1 MYTQCPE
8 CEIAFRVTAKV
19 LQQAAGNVRCGSCG
33 HAFSA
38 LEYLSE
44 EMPGDEEAAEPVRD
58 ELAETSRRLL
68 QTLDEL
74 AGPDPV
80 RIEDT
85 GVEWRVMD
93 VETEPADERRYD
105 DNSPLPDEIDDGV
118 PYEPPPP
125 PVREPDDDSQAE
137 AARERH
143 ADLALSEP
151 EDWTDILEEF
161 SEVNVADLGVEE
173 ELAAIHSELA
183 TSQAIAVD
191 DGPEN
196 VESQFETQAEA
207 MGLEIGSI
215 DDDLTDEVPQLDEE
229 SSSDESLEDLEAEQL
244 DEAEAAAI
252 EALLTEHETT
262 GEFEAQIEVAARA
275 LANEEIEVFSDAE
288 RPDDDEAD
296 DEADIELAADEDA
309 EDLDEVHAAADS
321 DDEELTESDSDDDD
335 EELDELLAVSDSD
348 DDDEEDLDEL
358 LAVSDSDDDEMS
370 AESDDDAALEDL
382 LGHALD
388 DDDEDNAL
396 IEALQDDDEYGDEYD
411 EDEGDEDFVESLE
424 DSDEEADEDEIE
436 PADDVDD
443 LVAALPETEAD
454 FTARLAALENPEE
467 LFDESSGEVETIIM
481 EGEFIRSEVEKE
493 RLAAEN
499 AARTQLDDPAS
510 LADTYA
516 MNRGKVRGG
525 RRSYDPPSAVTL
537 SLAAALLLLLAG
549 QFVHQSRESLAT
561 IGFFQSTIAPVYRI
575 LGSPI
580 TPSWDIRGWQFEAT
594 NGSVDS
600 EETTLTIVSRIGNR
614 SEEALPYPL
623 VHVSL
628 TNRFEDIMGSRILE
642 PGDYLAGGLDPSELV
657 QPGDNFTAVVTIE
670 NPSDDATGF
679 KLNVCYRVEIG
690 TVRCAIEDF
699 K

>member
-8 CEIAFRVTAKV
+8 CQIAFRVTAKV

-44 EMPGDEEAAEPVRD
+44 EMPGEEEAAEPARD

-93 VETEPADERRYD
+93 IETEPADERRYD
-105 DNSPLPDEIDDGV
+105 DNSPLPDEIDDSE
-118 PYEPPPP
+118 PYEPPPVP
-125 PVREPDDDSQAE
+125 ARNPDSDGPTE

-143 ADLALSEP
+143 ADIALSEP

-161 SEVNVADLGVEE
+161 SEVSVADLGVEE

-183 TSQAIAVD
+183 SSQAIAMD
-191 DGPEN
+191 DGPAD
-196 VESQFETQAEA
+196 VEAQFETQAEA
-207 MGLEIGSI
+207 MGLEIASI

-229 SSSDESLEDLEAEQL
+229 SPSDVSLEELEAEDF
-244 DEAEAAAI
+244 DENEAAAI
-252 EALLTEHETT
+252 EALLTEQETT

-275 LANEEIEVFSDAE
+275 LANEEIEVFSEPEPA
-288 RPDDDEAD
+288 DDDETDESDDDAD
-296 DEADIELAADEDA
+296 LELAADEDE
-309 EDLDEVHAAADS
+309 EDQDEVYAAADS
-321 DDEELTESDSDDDD
+321 EDEAEDDESEDDEGLDEAYAVADSDDDD
-335 EELDELLAVSDSD
+335 E
-348 DDDEEDLDEL
+348 
-358 LAVSDSDDDEMS
+358 MS
-370 AESDDDAALEDL
+370 FESDADAELEDL
-382 LGHALD
+382 LADALD
-388 DDDEDNAL
+388 DDDEDRAL
-396 IEALQDDDEYGDEYD
+396 IEALEDEDD
-411 EDEGDEDFVESLE
+411 DEGDEDEDDDFIESI
-424 DSDEEADEDEIE
+424 DDDEADEDEFE
-436 PADDVDD
+436 SADDVDD
-443 LVAALPETEAD
+443 LVAAIPENEEE
-454 FTARLAALENPEE
+454 FTARLAALANPEE
-467 LFDESSGEVETIIM
+467 LFDENSGEVETIIM
-481 EGEFIRSEVEKE
+481 EGEFVRSEVEKE

-499 AARTQLDDPAS
+499 AARTQLDDPAN

-537 SLAAALLLLLAG
+537 SAAAALFLLLAG

-561 IGFFQSTIAPVYRI
+561 VGFFQSTISPVYRI

-642 PGDYLAGGLDPSELV
+642 PGDYLAGEVDPSELV